1 MELPRWP
8 KPKPVDR
15 MMLAKGS
22 LFSYWTRYYGWFRIS
37 IFCFIGL
44 LPATFIVIGGT
55 AIISRW
61 GQESHHPARLILVF
75 SIASLLALLPFYRA
89 VVLYRGRR
97 PRPDG
102 SVPAGWYPDPIGAGR
117 FRYFD
122 GTFWKV
128 ALEGGHSPRGGTGAA
143 QPPVAAAGWYADPG
157 GSGRRRYFDGR
168 EWTSQYS

>member
-15 MMLAKGS
+15 MVRVQAV
-22 LFSYWTRYYGWFRIS
+22 FPYWARYYGWFRIAV
-37 IFCFIGL
+37 FCFIGL
-44 LPATFIVIGGT
+44 IPATFMLIGG
-55 AIISRW
+55 IIIIRHW
-61 GQESHHPARLILVF
+61 GELPHRPARLIVGF
-75 SIASLLALLPFYRA
+75 FIGSLFALPPFFQA
-89 VVLYRGRR
+89 VVLYRGRH

-102 SVPAGWYPDPIGAGR
+102 NVPAGWYPDPVGVGR

-128 ALEGGHSPRGGTGAA
+128 ALEGGHSPRGGAGAA
-143 QPPVAAAGWYADPG
+143 QPPVAPAGWYADPG

-168 EWTSQYS
+168 EWTNQYS